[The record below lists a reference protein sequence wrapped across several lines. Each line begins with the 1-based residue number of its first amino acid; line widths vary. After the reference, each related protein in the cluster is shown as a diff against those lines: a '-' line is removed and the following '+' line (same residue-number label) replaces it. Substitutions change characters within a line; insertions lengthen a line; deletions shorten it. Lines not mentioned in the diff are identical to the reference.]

1 MPTETPTEAI
11 VPEVT
16 IERAQNVLEL
26 LSEYGFL
33 LAKSLYVLII
43 GMAIIFALHKLASI
57 FLYPRIKN
65 NRLIRVVFGTLYVL
79 VFVITALLV
88 LRAMGFEIRAVGQL
102 VLIGVL
108 LGAVLIFFLVP
119 FLPRLPFL
127 LGHMVQI
134 NGEMGVIDSISS
146 FHVTI
151 RKFDGTTVFIP
162 IALVMASKIMN
173 FHDTPS
179 RRIEM
184 QLSIAHD
191 SDLEHVKN
199 LVANLLSEDER
210 VLDDPAPPLV
220 LVMSASA
227 YSVEMTAFC
236 WVLNGDWLGA
246 RSDLWGRVLSAV
258 QDDPRITM
266 AVPEQKVLL
275 PGHNADPA

>member
-1 MPTETPTEAI
+1 
-11 VPEVT
+11 
-16 IERAQNVLEL
+16 
-26 LSEYGFL
+26 
-33 LAKSLYVLII
+33 
-43 GMAIIFALHKLASI
+43 
-57 FLYPRIKN
+57 
-65 NRLIRVVFGTLYVL
+65 
-79 VFVITALLV
+79 
-88 LRAMGFEIRAVGQL
+88 
-102 VLIGVL
+102 
-108 LGAVLIFFLVP
+108 
-119 FLPRLPFL
+119 
-127 LGHMVQI
+127 
-134 NGEMGVIDSISS
+134 
-146 FHVTI
+146 
-151 RKFDGTTVFIP
+151 VFIP

-173 FHDTPS
+173 FNDTPL

-220 LVMSASA
+220 LVMSVSA

-236 WVLNGDWLGA
+236 WVSNGDWLGV